1 MTNNLLDP
9 LVLDDATIRRFIRE
23 HRCALC
29 SSHFVQYPIK
39 GEYHKYHAV
48 CPEHGPAMQHTIVKV
63 RTVEEVEHKQRKAER
78 ELNPLT
84 EEQKKSI
91 LESLGF

>member
-1 MTNNLLDP
+1 MDGNLLEPIEFDNT
-9 LVLDDATIRRFIRE
+9 DIRRFIRE

-29 SSHFVQYPIK
+29 SSHFVEYPIK
-39 GEYHKYHAV
+39 GKYHKSHAV
-48 CPEHGPAMQHTIVKV
+48 CPEHGPAMQHTIVRV
-63 RTVEEVEHKQRKAER
+63 RTTEEVARKQRKAER
-78 ELNPLT
+78 EMNPLT